1 MEKCRF
7 AFRRGFADRATMR
20 FLAPAKVNLHLRV
33 GAVESSGFHP
43 LSSWFVTVALFDTLI
58 CEPTEDGLVSVSCE
72 DPAIPTDERNL
83 IVRVAQLLQRENAP
97 GAFVPEA
104 KRGARFRLLKQIPAG
119 GGLGGGSSDAARTI
133 VALNHLWKLELSFS
147 RMCEIAAQM
156 GSDVPFFLHGRSC
169 VCTGRGER
177 VRPIAP
183 PTPRWALLI
192 LPDIA
197 IATAAVYGK
206 FDSLGLGRGQ
216 VWNRQPDWQEWG
228 TLDALSLLP
237 RLQND
242 LELAAF
248 EMNEPLRRLRSETEQ
263 SIGRTVRMSGSGST
277 LFSLF
282 DDESEATRAKEKLSV
297 RSVVVSIAPTILD
310 DLAIV

>member
-1 MEKCRF
+1 
-7 AFRRGFADRATMR
+7 MR
-20 FLAPAKVNLHLRV
+20 LLAPGKINLHLRV

-43 LSSWFVTVALFDTLI
+43 LASWFVTIGLFDTIL
-58 CEPTEDGLVSVSCE
+58 CEPTDDRQIAISCD

-83 IVRVAQLLQRENAP
+83 VVRVAQLLQRENAP
-97 GAFVPEA
+97 DASVPEA
-104 KRGARFRLLKQIPAG
+104 KRGARFQLQKRIPAG

-133 VALNHLWKLELSFS
+133 VALSHLWKLEMSFP
-147 RMCEIAAQM
+147 RMGEIAAQM

-169 VCTGRGER
+169 VCAGRGER

-183 PTPRWALLI
+183 PRPRWALLI

-197 IATAAVYGK
+197 IATVAVYGK
-206 FDSLGLGRGQ
+206 FDSLGLGRSQ
-216 VWNRQPDWQEWG
+216 DLNREPDWQEWS
-228 TLDALSLLP
+228 TLDALALLP
-237 RLQND
+237 RLKND

-263 SIGRTVRMSGSGST
+263 SLGRIVRMSGSGST

-282 DDESEATRAKEKLSV
+282 DDESEAMQAKGNLSV
-297 RSVVVSIAPTILD
+297 RSVVVPIVPTILD